1 MALLMTV
8 VRIANEFVSWDKDSR
23 EMLTAGVR
31 LEKRI
36 L

>member
-1 MALLMTV
+1 